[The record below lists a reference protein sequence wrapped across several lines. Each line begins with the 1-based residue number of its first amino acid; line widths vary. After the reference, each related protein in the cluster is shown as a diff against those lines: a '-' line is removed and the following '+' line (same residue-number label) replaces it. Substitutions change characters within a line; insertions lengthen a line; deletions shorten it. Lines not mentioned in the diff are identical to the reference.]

1 MATVLIVQHY
11 FRSDEIKEW
20 QAQITREFYN
30 DLRVPWVLLLITHY
44 HTTMKTLTI
53 LTASILTI
61 ILSGCGEDIETLPTD
76 SEAIVRKKAGDLIFT
91 LQVLNTDEEPQS
103 AFRKGE
109 NFILDFTIENKG
121 KNTVALCDCD
131 LPAVDNFFAVYKVF
145 SDDRSDADTT
155 LIGKP
160 WLGIVGARDMAIT
173 GIKGKEKIEYRIPWQ
188 ALPNESFPAPEN
200 NISTTVDYF
209 VPAAQDPLSSGEY
222 TTGFSLQE
230 YSIDGDFAI
239 HFTVL

>member
-1 MATVLIVQHY
+1 
-11 FRSDEIKEW
+11 
-20 QAQITREFYN
+20 
-30 DLRVPWVLLLITHY
+30 
-44 HTTMKTLTI
+44 MKTLTI

-61 ILSGCGEDIETLPTD
+61 FLFGCGEDIETLPTD
-76 SEAIVRKKAGDLIFT
+76 SDAIVRKKAGDLTFT
-91 LQVLNTDEEPQS
+91 LQVLNMDEEPQS

-121 KNTVALCDCD
+121 KNTVELCDCD

-188 ALPNESFPAPEN
+188 ALPNESFPAPKN

-209 VPAAQDPLSSGEY
+209 VASEQEPLSQGKY
-222 TTGFSLQE
+222 TVGFSLQE
-230 YSIDGDFAI
+230 YGIESSFAI
-239 HFTVL
+239 YFIVL

>member
-1 MATVLIVQHY
+1 
-11 FRSDEIKEW
+11 
-20 QAQITREFYN
+20 
-30 DLRVPWVLLLITHY
+30 
-44 HTTMKTLTI
+44 MKTLTI

-61 ILSGCGEDIETLPTD
+61 FLFGCGEDIETLPTD
-76 SEAIVRKKAGDLIFT
+76 SDAIVRKKAGDLTFT
-91 LQVLNTDEEPQS
+91 LQVLNMDEEPQS

-121 KNTVALCDCD
+121 KNTVELCDCD

-188 ALPNESFPAPEN
+188 ALPNESFPAPKN

-209 VPAAQDPLSSGEY
+209 VASEQEPLSQGKY
-222 TTGFSLQE
+222 TVGFSLQE
-230 YSIDGDFAI
+230 YGIKSSFAI
-239 HFTVL
+239 YFIVL